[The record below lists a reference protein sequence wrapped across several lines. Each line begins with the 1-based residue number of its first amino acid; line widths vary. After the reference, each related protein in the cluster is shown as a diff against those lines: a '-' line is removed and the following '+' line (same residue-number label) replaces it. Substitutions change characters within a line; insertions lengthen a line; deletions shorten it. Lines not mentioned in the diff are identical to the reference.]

1 MPALFIRQF
10 ISPLIHILVWVFLA
24 VMLLLFQP
32 LFVEIELPVV
42 FWIKQGLLFILWLG
56 AFYFNYWFFIPRILF
71 KGNIFWFV
79 IAVLLLCIAVVI
91 LLFLLE
97 VYLQVPKQVEEAI
110 IPNFTSKRV
119 FPPVNTL
126 LLVFFTTFLVLGI
139 GTCIAVV
146 QKWQNDTHLHQQLE
160 KDKISSELSFLKA
173 QINPHF
179 FFNTL
184 NNIYILTSIDIETSR
199 KALHKLSRMMRY
211 VLYETQKEEVLL
223 SQEIAFLED
232 YMTLMKLRL
241 TDNVQIRFESPK
253 AIKDVIVAPMLF
265 LPFVE
270 NAFKHGVS
278 AKEDSCID
286 IAICQQSKQL
296 EMRVA
301 NTKFNEKRTILE
313 ESNGIGLVNT
323 RRRLDL
329 LYRDKYKLEVNEL
342 TTDNKFLVHLTI
354 DLS

>member
-1 MPALFIRQF
+1 MPAVYIRQF

-32 LFVEIELPVV
+32 LFVEIELPIV
-42 FWIKQGLLFILWLG
+42 FWIKQGLLFLLWLG

-71 KGNIFWFV
+71 HGKIFWFV
-79 IAVLLLCIAVVI
+79 IAVLLLCITVVI

-119 FPPVNTL
+119 FPPFNTL

-146 QKWQNDTHLHQQLE
+146 QKWQNDSHLHQQLE

-184 NNIYILTSIDIETSR
+184 TN
-199 KALHKLSRMMRY
+199 
-211 VLYETQKEEVLL
+211 
-223 SQEIAFLED
+223 
-232 YMTLMKLRL
+232 
-241 TDNVQIRFESPK
+241 
-253 AIKDVIVAPMLF
+253 
-265 LPFVE
+265 
-270 NAFKHGVS
+270 
-278 AKEDSCID
+278 
-286 IAICQQSKQL
+286 
-296 EMRVA
+296 
-301 NTKFNEKRTILE
+301 
-313 ESNGIGLVNT
+313 
-323 RRRLDL
+323 
-329 LYRDKYKLEVNEL
+329 
-342 TTDNKFLVHLTI
+342 
-354 DLS
+354 